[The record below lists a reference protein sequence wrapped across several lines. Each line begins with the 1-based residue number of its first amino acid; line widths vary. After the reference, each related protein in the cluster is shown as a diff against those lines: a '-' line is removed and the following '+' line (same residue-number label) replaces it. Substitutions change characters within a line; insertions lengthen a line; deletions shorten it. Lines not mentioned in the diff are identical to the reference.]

1 MNKLFKKID
10 MKKILFLFS
19 ISSLLVLTGCL
30 KDKPLND
37 FSKIGTIIELPYHG
51 LEGFSSDAVL
61 VAGQTDPIV
70 MELVVN
76 IASTY
81 PLNKDLTVT
90 IGVDDAKRT
99 AYNAKGGV
107 QYTALP
113 NDAYALSATTATI
126 KAGSRQAKFTVT
138 VYPDKVPDPTVNY
151 MFAVSIKDAQGETIS
166 GNFGTAYYH
175 IIGNPIAGDYNW
187 DFYRWN
193 NPTGTGST
201 NAGTFSGEVITF
213 LPVDPTTI
221 VVPTGYFTQP
231 NYQISFDNNGG
242 TLSNFKVVPA
252 ADMLQ
257 SWSDNGITITTAPNF
272 LIADPVAGHYK
283 VNMIVFNGTA
293 YRFLIDDY
301 YK

>member
-1 MNKLFKKID
+1 

-37 FSKIGTIIELPYHG
+37 FSTVGTIIELPYHG
-51 LEGFSSDAVL
+51 LEGFASDAVL
-61 VAGQTDPIV
+61 VAGQTNPIV
-70 MELVVN
+70 LDLVVN

-107 QYTALP
+107 QYQALP
-113 NDAYALSATTATI
+113 SNAFALSATTAVI
-126 KAGSRQAKFTVT
+126 KAGSRQAKFKVT

-151 MFAVSIKDAQGETIS
+151 MFAVSIKDAQGQTIS

-175 IIGNPIAGDYNW
+175 IIGNPIAGGYTW

-193 NPTGTGST
+193 NNTGTGALNGASFT
-201 NAGTFSGEVITF
+201 GGTTTF
-213 LPVDPTTI
+213 LPVDPTTV
-221 VVPTGYFTQP
+221 VVPTGYFTRP
-231 NYQISFDNNGG
+231 NYQISFDNNNG
-242 TLSNFKVVPA
+242 TLSNFKVAPA
-252 ADMLQ
+252 DDMLQ
-257 SWSDNGITITTAPNF
+257 SFSNNGITITQAPVF
-272 LIADPVAGHYK
+272 MVADGVAKHFK
-283 VNMIVFNGTA
+283 VQMIVFNGSA
-293 YRFLIDDY
+293 YRYLIDDY